1 MSALRRMNTMNPV
14 ASLVAAVSVLSAL
27 PGCEEPYATTEKTT
41 HVSIGGKPF
50 TLELANDQ
58 NLRVK
63 GLSGRTSIA
72 DDGGMLFV
80 FPDSEVGKHEFVMRD
95 CPIPIDIIFLDRSRR
110 VTATHAMKVEEARRE
125 GEDMM
130 AYENRL
136 KRYPSRFDSQFAIE
150 LQGGMLEKLSVK
162 PGELINIDPALASK
176 AK

>member
-1 MSALRRMNTMNPV
+1 MIKPIRSTSLHLAATFV
-14 ASLVAAVSVLSAL
+14 IVGFWGASI
-27 PGCEEPYATTEKTT
+27 GCEEPYSTTEKTT
-41 HVSIGGKPF
+41 HVNISGKPF
-50 TLELANDQ
+50 TLELAINQDS
-58 NLRVK
+58 RVQ

-125 GEDMM
+125 GEDTMT
-130 AYENRL
+130 YENRL

-162 PGELINIDPALASK
+162 PGELINIDPSLASK